1 MQKNQQKSEKQN
13 YNNLNKNIIH
23 EGKIL
28 HTHSKKMWR
37 LIDSIKKSI
46 QEAGQISKGKL

>member
-13 YNNLNKNIIH
+13 YNHLNKNIIH

-46 QEAGQISKGKL
+46 